1 LSIFGVK
8 VLFYGI
14 IFHLKMDPAEVV
26 NVLSG
31 TMNPTLQKEA
41 EAKLQEVWMFYS
53 TFAVQC
59 VLKLM

>member
-1 LSIFGVK
+1 
-8 VLFYGI
+8 
-14 IFHLKMDPAEVV
+14 MDPAEVV